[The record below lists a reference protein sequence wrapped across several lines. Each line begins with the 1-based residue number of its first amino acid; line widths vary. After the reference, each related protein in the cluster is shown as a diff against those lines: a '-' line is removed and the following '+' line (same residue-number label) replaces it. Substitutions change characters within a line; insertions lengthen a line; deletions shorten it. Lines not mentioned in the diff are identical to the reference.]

1 MSSLGL
7 ETLVKVAVH
16 HDRCEQI
23 QELSENV
30 GKLKGLMKQNL
41 GKSLFKLNH
50 GSSGLSETGNNVV
63 KCSVQPSRYQNTPHH
78 RVNTTVSD

>member
-1 MSSLGL
+1 MSALGL

-30 GKLKGLMKQNL
+30 GKLKDLMKKNL
-41 GKSLFKLNH
+41 GKSFLYLFK
-50 GSSGLSETGNNVV
+50 
-63 KCSVQPSRYQNTPHH
+63 
-78 RVNTTVSD
+78 